1 MGLIKAAL
9 AGASSTLA
17 DTWLE
22 FFTCESIPVDVLVVR
37 GKKQLGK
44 HSSNTK
50 GNENVIS
57 DGSGIVVHEGQA
69 MIMVDQGVVTEIAT
83 EPGVYK
89 YESGTSPSLFS
100 SSFGAGLKET
110 FKEMW
115 DRIKH
120 GGDAAKDQRIYFF
133 NMKELLDNK
142 FGTQNPV
149 PFRVTYQD
157 LGRSFTVGVRCNGI
171 YSYKIADPVLFYANV
186 CGNVTSQY
194 SRSELDSQLK
204 SEFLDSLQP
213 AFANI
218 SATGIRYDELPGRQ
232 REVKTAIETEL
243 NPEWKEK
250 RGLQIEKVAINSA
263 TISEADTKRIQEFE
277 DRAWN
282 TNPTNAAAT
291 LVEAQAQAMQGAA
304 NNPNGAAMGLFGM
317 GMAQQAGGMNAQNLF
332 NMGAQQG
339 AVGATTA
346 PGAGNNPGGAPAAG
360 GADSWKCDCGT
371 SNTGKFCA
379 NCGKA
384 KPVAKPAGDSW
395 KCDCGTENT
404 GKFCANCGKAKPAGA
419 SADGW
424 TCECGAVNKGKFCA
438 ECGKAK
444 PAGAPLYR
452 CDKCG
457 WEPADPFNPP
467 KFCAECGDPFDDSD
481 IVKQ

>member
-1 MGLIKAAL
+1 MGIIKAAL

-17 DTWLE
+17 DSWQE
-22 FFTCESIPVDVLVVR
+22 FYVCESIPTDVLVVR

-50 GNENVIS
+50 GNDNVIT

-69 MIMVDQGVVTEIAT
+69 MIMVDQGIVTEIAT

-110 FKEMW
+110 FRETW

-186 CGNVTSQY
+186 CGNVTNQY
-194 SRSELDSQLK
+194 SRSELDAQLK

-213 AFANI
+213 VFSTIAA
-218 SATGIRYDELPGRQ
+218 SGIRYDELPGRQ
-232 REVKTAIETEL
+232 KELKTAVETEL

-250 RGLQIEKVAINSA
+250 RGLKIEKVAINSA

-291 LVEAQAQAMQGAA
+291 LVESQAKAMQSAA

-317 GMAQQAGGMNAQNLF
+317 GMAQQAGGMNPQNLF
-332 NMGAQQG
+332 NIGAQQ
-339 AVGATTA
+339 AAAGATANNA
-346 PGAGNNPGGAPAAG
+346 PS
-360 GADSWKCDCGT
+360 ADSWKCECG
-371 SNTGKFCA
+371 A
-379 NCGKA
+379 
-384 KPVAKPAGDSW
+384 
-395 KCDCGTENT
+395 ENT
-404 GKFCANCGKAKPAGA
+404 GKFCANCGKAKPADT
-419 SADGW
+419 DGW
-424 TCECGAVNKGKFCA
+424 TCSCGAVNKGKFCA
-438 ECGKAK
+438 ECGKPK

-467 KFCAECGDPFDDSD
+467 KFCANCGDPFDDSD
-481 IVKQ
+481 IVK